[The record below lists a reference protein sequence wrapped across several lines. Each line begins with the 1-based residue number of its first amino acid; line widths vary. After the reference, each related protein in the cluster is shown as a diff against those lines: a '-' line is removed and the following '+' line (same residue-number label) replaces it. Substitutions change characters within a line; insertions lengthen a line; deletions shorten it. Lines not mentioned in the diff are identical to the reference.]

1 MKKKILTLLYVL
13 ILHSNAHSASEPQ
26 LPPPLPSSEEI
37 INSENKGNSFWN
49 KTLNFFGLGNKKQE
63 NKKVLAQEKQA
74 EKTAN
79 DLGYKNNI
87 CLIKRCFIC
96 LTKSCGCLI
105 EQISNSLTF
114 L

>member
-1 MKKKILTLLYVL
+1 MKKKILTLLCVL

-63 NKKVLAQEKQA
+63 NKKVLHKKISKNSKGSFNEVIGY
-74 EKTAN
+74 N
-79 DLGYKNNI
+79 DRESSRKIRRL
-87 CLIKRCFIC
+87 FIP
-96 LTKSCGCLI
+96 
-105 EQISNSLTF
+105 
-114 L
+114 

>member
-37 INSENKGNSFWN
+37 INSENKGNSFWD

-63 NKKVLAQEKQA
+63 NKKVYFCNHFEDTNRCHIALYLFLAVAVPIGFFGVLEIQSGGNHCYPMYQPV
-74 EKTAN
+74 
-79 DLGYKNNI
+79 
-87 CLIKRCFIC
+87 
-96 LTKSCGCLI
+96 
-105 EQISNSLTF
+105 
-114 L
+114 

>member
-63 NKKVLAQEKQA
+63 NKKALGHQEQ
-74 EKTAN
+74 E
-79 DLGYKNNI
+79 
-87 CLIKRCFIC
+87 
-96 LTKSCGCLI
+96 
-105 EQISNSLTF
+105 E
-114 L
+114 